1 MNIDED
7 YAASRPELTHGPYV
21 RQKPFPGP
29 GLLAK
34 IAQTLDGAGGRVP
47 GARSTDGQHYL
58 K

>member
-7 YAASRPELTHGPYV
+7 YAASRLELTHGPYI

-34 IAQTLDGAGGRVP
+34 IAQTLDGRMSRV
-47 GARSTDGQHYL
+47 A
-58 K
+58 